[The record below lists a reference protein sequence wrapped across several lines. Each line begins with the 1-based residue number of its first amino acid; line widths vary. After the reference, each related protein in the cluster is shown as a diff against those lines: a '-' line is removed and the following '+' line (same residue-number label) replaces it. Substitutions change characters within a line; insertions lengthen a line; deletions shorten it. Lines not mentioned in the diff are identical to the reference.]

1 MATATIKMILL
12 SFTLQFTATSSHAA
26 DKLRVG
32 LPSLATSL
40 SAAWIAVKIGE

>member
-1 MATATIKMILL
+1 MATATIKMILM

-26 DKLRVG
+26 DMLRVG

-40 SAAWIAVKIGE
+40 SAARIAVKIGK